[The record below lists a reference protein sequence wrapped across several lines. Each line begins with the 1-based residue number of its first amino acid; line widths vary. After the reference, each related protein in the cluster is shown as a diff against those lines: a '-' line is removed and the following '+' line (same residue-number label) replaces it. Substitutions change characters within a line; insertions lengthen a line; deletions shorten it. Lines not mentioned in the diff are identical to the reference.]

1 MVFKE
6 WRFLQSGPRNYSH
19 RCTSTQL
26 PSWRSLSGSPS
37 LLSFTQAVITRL
49 RYQRKPEHKHTT
61 PFLAVSSQV
70 LRLFSASP
78 RLLLPGLDTY
88 ISQSTSTQLPS
99 WRSLSGS
106 PSLLSFTQAVITR
119 LRYLPSPR
127 LLLPGLDTYVSQST
141 RHKHTTPSWRSLSG
155 SPSLLSFTQAVI
167 TRLRYL
173 RKPEHKHT
181 TPFLAVLRL
190 FSASP
195 RLLLPGLDTYVSQ
208 STSTQLPSWRSLSG
222 SPSLLSFT
230 QAVITRLR
238 YLRKPEHKHTT
249 PFLAVLRLFSAS
261 PRLLLPGLDTYVS
274 QSTSTQLPSWR
285 SLSGSPS
292 LLSFTQ
298 AVITQLRYLSKP
310 VHKHTTPF
318 LAVLRLFSASP
329 RLLLPGL
336 DTYVSQCT
344 STQLPSWRSLSGSP
358 SLLSFTQAVITRLRY
373 LRKPVHKH
381 TTPFLAVLRL
391 FSASPRLLLPG
402 LDTYVSQCTSTQL
415 PSWRSLSGSPSL
427 LSFTQ
432 AVITRLRYL
441 RKPEHKH
448 TTPFLAVSLRFFR
461 LFSASP
467 RLLLPGLDTYVSQS
481 TSTQLPSWRSLSGSP
496 SLLSFTQ
503 AVITRLRYLRKPE
516 HKHTTPFLAVLRLFS
531 ASPRLLLPGLD
542 TYVSQST
549 STQLPSWR
557 SLSGS
562 PSLLSFTQAVITR
575 LRYLR
580 KPEHKHTTPF
590 LAVLRLFS
598 ASPRLLLPG
607 LDTYVSQSTS
617 TQLPSWRSLSGSPSL
632 LSFTQAVITRL
643 RYLRKPEHKHTTPFL
658 AVSLRAQAHPFLAVS
673 LGSPSLL
680 SFTQAVITRLR
691 YLRKPEHKHTTLPG
705 GLSQV
710 LRLFS
715 ASPRLLLP
723 GLDTYVSQST
733 STQLPSWRSLCS
745 LRLFSASPRLLLP
758 GLDTYV
764 SQSTS
769 TQLPSWRSLSGSPS
783 LLSFTQAVITRLRY
797 LRKPEH
803 KHTTPFLA
811 VLRLFSASPRLLLP
825 GLDTYVSQSTSTQ
838 LPSWRSLS
846 GSPSLLS
853 FTQAVITRL
862 RYLRKPEHKHTTP
875 FLAVLRLFSA
885 SPRLLL
891 PGLDTYVSQS
901 TSTQL
906 PSWRSLSGSPSLLSF
921 TQAVIT
927 RLRYL
932 RKPEHK
938 HTSLPGGLSQVLRL
952 FSASPRLL
960 LPGLDTYVS
969 QSTSTQLP
977 SWRSLS
983 GSPSLLSFTQAVI
996 TRLRYLRKPVHKHT
1010 SLPGGLSRFSV
1021 SSQLHP
1027 GCYYP
1032 A

>member
-6 WRFLQSGPRNYSH
+6 WRFLQSEPRNYSH
-19 RCTSTQL
+19 QCTSTQL
-26 PSWRSLSGSPS
+26 PSWRSLS
-37 LLSFTQAVITRL
+37 
-49 RYQRKPEHKHTT
+49 
-61 PFLAVSSQV
+61 V

-88 ISQSTSTQLPS
+88 VLPE
-99 WRSLSGS
+99 
-106 PSLLSFTQAVITR
+106 
-119 LRYLPSPR
+119 
-127 LLLPGLDTYVSQST
+127 
-141 RHKHTTPSWRSLSG
+141 HKHTTPFLAVSLG
-155 SPSLLSFTQAVI
+155 STSLLSFTQAVI

-181 TPFLAVLRL
+181 TPFLAVSLSAQAHIPSWRSPSVLRLFSASPRLLLPGLDTYVSQSTSTHPFLAVSGSPSLLSFTQAVIRRYLRKPEQAHNSLPGGLSQVLRL

-285 SLSGSPS
+285 SLSGS
-292 LLSFTQ
+292 T
-298 AVITQLRYLSKP
+298 
-310 VHKHTTPF
+310 
-318 LAVLRLFSASP
+318 
-329 RLLLPGL
+329 
-336 DTYVSQCT
+336 
-344 STQLPSWRSLSGSP
+344 
-358 SLLSFTQAVITRLRY
+358 
-373 LRKPVHKH
+373 
-381 TTPFLAVLRL
+381 
-391 FSASPRLLLPG
+391 
-402 LDTYVSQCTSTQL
+402 
-415 PSWRSLSGSPSL
+415 
-427 LSFTQ
+427 
-432 AVITRLRYL
+432 
-441 RKPEHKH
+441 
-448 TTPFLAVSLRFFR
+448 
-461 LFSASP
+461 
-467 RLLLPGLDTYVSQS
+467 
-481 TSTQLPSWRSLSGSP
+481 

-531 ASPRLLLPGLD
+531 ASPRLLSGLD
-542 TYVSQST
+542 TYVSQSQAHN
-549 STQLPSWR
+549 SLPGGLSQVLRLFSASQAVITRLRYLRKPEHKHTTPFWR

-658 AVSLRAQAHPFLAVS
+658 AVSL
-673 LGSPSLL
+673 
-680 SFTQAVITRLR
+680 
-691 YLRKPEHKHTTLPG
+691 
-705 GLSQV
+705 
-710 LRLFS
+710 
-715 ASPRLLLP
+715 
-723 GLDTYVSQST
+723 
-733 STQLPSWRSLCS
+733 
-745 LRLFSASPRLLLP
+745 
-758 GLDTYV
+758 
-764 SQSTS
+764 
-769 TQLPSWRSLSGSPS
+769 GSPS

-862 RYLRKPEHKHTTP
+862 RYLRARAQAHNSFLAVSRFSVSSQLHPGCYPADTYVSRHKHTTPFLAVSLGSPSLLSFTQAVITRLRYLRSPSLLSFTQAVITRLRYLRKPEHKHTTP
-875 FLAVLRLFSA
+875 FLAV
-885 SPRLLL
+885 
-891 PGLDTYVSQS
+891 
-901 TSTQL
+901 
-906 PSWRSLSGSPSLLSF
+906 SLGSPSLLSF

-938 HTSLPGGLSQVLRL
+938 HTTPFLAVSL
-952 FSASPRLL
+952 
-960 LPGLDTYVS
+960 
-969 QSTSTQLP
+969 
-977 SWRSLS
+977 

-1010 SLPGGLSRFSV
+1010 TRTYRLFLASLRMNSFCWVIISNMQKHTIQKPFYHV
-1021 SSQLHP
+1021 SKTKTLLRIVE
-1027 GCYYP
+1027 CEK
-1032 A
+1032 